1 MSDVEVLVYRT
12 RWCGYCRR
20 AASLLTRKSIE
31 FREISVD
38 GDREARAWLREQ
50 TGQRTVPQIFIGGRS
65 IGGFRELSALE
76 RTGAL
81 DEMLSPASATR

>member
-1 MSDVEVLVYRT
+1 MSSVVVYRT

-20 AASLLTRKSIE
+20 AVSLLERKGIP
-31 FREISVD
+31 FREVSVD
-38 GDREARAWLREQ
+38 GDHEARAWLRET
-50 TGQRTVPQIFIGGRS
+50 TGQRTVPQIFIDGRS

-81 DEMLSPASATR
+81 DDLVSAGL